1 MLKNKGLSFKLS
13 FSILTATSVVMGIV
27 ICYTYFN
34 IRKIIF
40 EDVEKNAQ
48 ALSESAAAKID
59 KVFIEAAQ
67 ATEGL
72 AFFME
77 HNSSISKDEL
87 EKVLADF
94 VSRNKSIYG
103 SAIAFE
109 PYKFKK
115 DLKRFAPYCWKE
127 KGKIETMNLDSDKY
141 CYEIQDWYQIPREI
155 LKPIW
160 SEPYFDDGAGG
171 VIMSTYSVPFFRKG
185 PKGEKELMGVV
196 TVDVSLLWLQKFIS
210 SLKAVKHGY
219 SFIMS
224 KHGTIV
230 NYPDISKIMH
240 HTLFSM
246 AEDAKDP
253 KLREIGREM
262 MAGKSGFVPH
272 HCLLYN
278 KKCWFY
284 YTPLAS
290 NGWSLGIMYP
300 ESELLAPVR
309 KLNIVISAISIS
321 GLGLI
326 FFVIIVISHRITDP
340 IRRLAKS
347 ADIIGTGRF
356 DCPVP
361 EIPTNDEIGRLS
373 RSFITMRR
381 KIVEYI
387 ENLKETT
394 AAKERIESEL
404 NIARDIQRSI
414 IPVLFPA
421 FPDRVEFEIY
431 AVLESAKAVGGDLY
445 DFFFIDE
452 EHLYFAVGD
461 VSGKGVPASL
471 FMAVSQT
478 LSRAKAAPGLGVDE
492 IVSGINKDLCRDNEM
507 SMFVTYFSA
516 ILNIKTG
523 ELKMCNGGHNP
534 PFMIRKSG
542 KIEKLGMRHGVA
554 LGIMAPQNYSSSS
567 LTMEPGDVI
576 VLYTDGVT
584 EAMDK
589 NNNEYSDARLLSFLE
604 KHVDEKDSEKLVKE
618 LLADVKAFAGNA
630 EQSDDITILVLGYRG
645 VVIAA
650 I

>member
-1 MLKNKGLSFKLS
+1 MFKNKSLSFKLS
-13 FSILTATSVVMGIV
+13 FSILAATSLVMGIV

-34 IRKIIF
+34 IRSIIF

-48 ALSESAAAKID
+48 TLSESAAAKID
-59 KVFIEAAQ
+59 KVFISASQAAD
-67 ATEGL
+67 GL

-77 HNSSISKDEL
+77 HNPSISKAEL

-94 VSRNKSIYG
+94 VDRNKAVYG
-103 SAIAFE
+103 SAVAFE
-109 PYKFKK
+109 PYKFDKN
-115 DLKRFAPYCWKE
+115 LKRFSPYCWRE
-127 KGKIETMNLDSDKY
+127 NGKIETMNLDSDKY
-141 CYEIQDWYQIPREI
+141 CYEVQDWYQIPREI
-155 LKPIW
+155 LKPVW
-160 SEPYFDDGAGG
+160 SEPYFDDGAGA

-185 PKGEKELMGVV
+185 TDGKKELAGIV
-196 TVDVSLLWLQKFIS
+196 TVDISLLWLQKFIS

-246 AEDAKDP
+246 AEEAKDP
-253 KLREIGREM
+253 KLREVGREM

-300 ESELLAPVR
+300 ERELLAPVHR
-309 KLNIVISAISIS
+309 LNMVISAISIV

-326 FFVIIVISHRITDP
+326 FLVIVAISHKITTP
-340 IRRLAKS
+340 LRKLAKFT
-347 ADIIGTGRF
+347 DIIGSGRF

-361 EIPTNDEIGRLS
+361 ETKTNDEIGRLS
-373 RSFITMRR
+373 RSFATMCR

-421 FPDRVEFEIY
+421 FPDRAEFEIY
-431 AVLESAKAVGGDLY
+431 AILESAKAVGGDLY
-445 DFFFIDE
+445 DFFFIDD
-452 EHLYFAVGD
+452 EHLYLAVGD

-478 LSRAKAAPGLGVDE
+478 LSRAKAAPGLSVGE
-492 IVSGINKDLCRDNEM
+492 IVTGINKDLCRDNEM
-507 SMFVTYFSA
+507 SMFVTYASA

-523 ELKMCNGGHNP
+523 ELNICNGGHNP
-534 PFMIRKSG
+534 PFMIRQSG
-542 KIEKLGMRHGVA
+542 EIEKLSMRHGVA
-554 LGIMAPQNYSSSS
+554 LGIMDCQEYSSSVM
-567 LTMEPGDVI
+567 TMMPGDVM

-589 NNNEYSDARLLSFLE
+589 NNKEYTEARLLSFLE
-604 KHVDEKDSEKLVKE
+604 KHVDEEDSEKMVKE
-618 LLADVKAFAGNA
+618 LLADVKEFAGPA
-630 EQSDDITILVLGYRG
+630 EQSDDITILVLSYRG
-645 VVIAA
+645 LNGL
-650 I
+650 

>member
-1 MLKNKGLSFKLS
+1 MLKNKSLFFKLS
-13 FSILTATSVVMGIV
+13 LSILAATSIVMGIV

-48 ALSESAAAKID
+48 TLSESAAAKID
-59 KVFIEAAQ
+59 EVFISASQ
-67 ATEGL
+67 ATDGL

-77 HNSSISKDEL
+77 HNSSISKEEL

-94 VSRNKSIYG
+94 VARNKAVYG
-103 SAIAFE
+103 SAVAFE
-109 PYKFKK
+109 PYKFDKK
-115 DLKRFAPYCWKE
+115 LKRFAPYCWKE

-155 LKPIW
+155 SKPVW

-185 PKGEKELMGVV
+185 ADGKKELMGVV
-196 TVDVSLLWLQKFIS
+196 TVDVSLFWLQNFIN
-210 SLKAVKHGY
+210 SLKVIKHGY

-230 NYPDISKIMH
+230 NYPDRSKIMH
-240 HTLFSM
+240 HTIFSL
-246 AEDAKDP
+246 AEEADDS
-253 KLREIGREM
+253 KLREVGREM

-309 KLNIVISAISIS
+309 KLNMVISAISVA

-326 FFVIIVISHRITDP
+326 FFVIIIISHKITTP
-340 IRRLAKS
+340 LRTLAKLT
-347 ADIIGTGRF
+347 DIIGSGRF
-356 DCPVP
+356 DCPIP
-361 EIPTNDEIGRLS
+361 EMKTGDEIGRLS
-373 RSFITMRR
+373 RSFATMRR

-431 AVLESAKAVGGDLY
+431 AILESAKAVGGDLY

-452 EHLYFAVGD
+452 EHLYFAIGD

-478 LSRAKAAPGLGVDE
+478 LSRAKASPDLSVGE
-492 IVSGINKDLCRDNEM
+492 IVTGINKDLCRDNEM
-507 SMFVTYFSA
+507 SMFVTYASA

-523 ELKMCNGGHNP
+523 KLEICNGGHNP
-534 PFMIRKSG
+534 PFMIRQSG
-542 KIEKLGMRHGVA
+542 EIEKLSMRHGVA
-554 LGIMAPQNYSSSS
+554 LGIMDIQEYSSSS
-567 LTMEPGDVI
+567 LEMKPGDVI

-584 EAMDK
+584 EAMDR
-589 NNNEYSDARLLSFLE
+589 NNNEYSEERLLSFLK
-604 KHVDEKDSEKLVKE
+604 KHAGEKDSETIVKE
-618 LLADVKAFAGNA
+618 LLADVKGFAGNA
-630 EQSDDITILVLGYRG
+630 EQSDDITILVLSYRG
-645 VVIAA
+645 LKGL
-650 I
+650 